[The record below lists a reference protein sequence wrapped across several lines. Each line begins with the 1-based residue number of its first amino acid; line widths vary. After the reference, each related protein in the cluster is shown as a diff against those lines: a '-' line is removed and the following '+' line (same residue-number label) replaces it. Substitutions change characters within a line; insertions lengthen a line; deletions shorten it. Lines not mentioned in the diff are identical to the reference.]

1 MNIKVALSILLL
13 SLFYGLVP
21 LRAQTEADK
30 AKRIKIKKVKPPK
43 SQTDSLLWPK
53 HKINFTPISLFSTY
67 HPGIELG
74 YEHLHG
80 TSLSTE
86 YHFAVLTSRDNEYAR
101 DTEGFMAGFELKYFK
116 TNRKNSR
123 WYYALAIEGLK
134 KRHDAELFYTMPSDN
149 EYLIRG
155 RDDYFPRM
163 VTVDKSFFTMTL
175 RAGLQQYIT
184 PYLIL
189 EAYTGAGIRYREV
202 DHLNV
207 TNIDGLFHRSRD
219 YQSLDLE
226 YSSNRKVSERVLK
239 LDLNLRLAWTF

>member
-1 MNIKVALSILLL
+1 MNIKVALLTLLL
-13 SLFYGLVP
+13 SMFYGLVP

-30 AKRIKIKKVKPPK
+30 AERINIKKIKPPK
-43 SQTDSLLWPK
+43 SKTDSLLWPK
-53 HKINFTPISLFSTY
+53 HKINLTPFSLFSTF

-80 TSLSTE
+80 NRFATE
-86 YHFAVLTSRDNEYAR
+86 YHFSILTSRDNEYAR
-101 DTEGFMAGFELKYFK
+101 DTEGFVAGFELKYFK

-134 KRHDAELFYTMPSDN
+134 KRHEAELFYTMPSDN

-155 RDDYFPRM
+155 RDDYISKM
-163 VTVDKSFFTMTL
+163 VALDKAFFTMTL
-175 RAGLQQYIT
+175 RVGLQHYIS
-184 PYLIL
+184 PHLVL

-202 DHLNV
+202 DHLNAA
-207 TNIDGLFHRSRD
+207 NIDGLFHSDRD

-226 YSSNRKVSERVLK
+226 YSSNRKVSERFLK
-239 LDLNLRLAWTF
+239 LDLNLRLA